1 MRFSERLGIIKPKNV
16 IERNDISNDLRNT
29 LWTILIEFII
39 DNENYQSKFGT
50 KYSELEN
57 YFRDVWIRFF
67 KLPIDEL
74 PWQYGNLGKY
84 SAVDY
89 LKKWFF
95 NSEWYQILDFIEFS
109 SAYHKDFTE
118 ICNGFLKKELS
129 GYRFVDGLIVEIVS
143 EEEINE
149 IEHAI
154 ANSDKYQSVKDHLK
168 TSLLLLSNK
177 NNPDYRNSIKES
189 ISAVEALVKI
199 ITNSP
204 GDTLG
209 EALKIIET
217 RHHIPKSL
225 RSAFSSLYGYTSSS
239 GGIRHSFL
247 ENDIEINIEEARF
260 MLITCSAFINYLI
273 NKL

>member
-1 MRFSERLGIIKPKNV
+1 MRFSERIGIIKPKDV

-57 YFRDVWIRFF
+57 YFRDVWIGFF

-74 PWQYGNLGKY
+74 PWQYGNLEKY

-109 SAYHKDFTE
+109 STYHKDFTE

-217 RHHIPKSL
+217 RHQIPKSL

>member
-1 MRFSERLGIIKPKNV
+1 MRFSERIGIIKPKNV

-39 DNENYQSKFGT
+39 DNEEYQSKFGT

-57 YFRDVWIRFF
+57 YFRNIWIGFF

-74 PWQYGNLGKY
+74 PWRYGNLEKY

-95 NSEWYQILDFIEFS
+95 NTEWYQVLDFVEFS
-109 SAYHKDFTE
+109 STYHKDFTE

-129 GYRFVDGLIVEIVS
+129 GYRFVNGFIVEIVS
-143 EEEINE
+143 EEEIKE

-154 ANSDKYQSVKDHLK
+154 AASDKYQSVKDHLK

-217 RHHIPKSL
+217 RYSIPKSL
-225 RSAFSSLYGYTSSS
+225 RSAFSALYGYTSSS

-247 ENDIEINIEEARF
+247 ENDIEIDIEEARF

-273 NKL
+273 HKL